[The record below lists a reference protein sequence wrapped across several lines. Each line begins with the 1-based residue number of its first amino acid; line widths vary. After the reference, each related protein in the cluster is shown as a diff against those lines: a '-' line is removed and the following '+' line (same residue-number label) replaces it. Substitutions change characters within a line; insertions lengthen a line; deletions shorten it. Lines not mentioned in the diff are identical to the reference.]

1 MSPEESVKGVAVI
14 VVMGVSGSGK
24 STIAALLANRLG
36 WAYEDADWFH
46 PPTNV
51 EKMHS
56 GQALTDE
63 DRWPWLEGIA
73 AWIDATR
80 REGGHGVIA
89 CSALK
94 RAYRRVLVGE
104 RPDVRLAFLR
114 GERELIARRLT
125 MRHGHFMPPALLDS
139 QFAALQEPS
148 EEENPIV
155 VSIEARPR
163 AIVEEIVARL
173 SGAAAG
179 HDAADRRPDHP
190 LSFPPPLAGEGG
202 GR

>member
-1 MSPEESVKGVAVI
+1 MSLEASVKGVAVI

-24 STIAALLANRLG
+24 STIAALLANRLH

-46 PPTNV
+46 PHTNV

-56 GQALTDE
+56 GRPLTDE
-63 DRWPWLEGIA
+63 DRGPWLQGIA

-80 REGGHGVIA
+80 QEGGHGVIA

-104 RPDVRLAFLR
+104 RPDVRVVFLK
-114 GERELIARRLT
+114 GEHELLARRLT
-125 MRHGHFMPPALLDS
+125 IRHGHFMPPSLLDS
-139 QFAALQEPS
+139 QFAALQEPT

-163 AIVEEIVARL
+163 AIVEEIIARL
-173 SGAAAG
+173 SRTTAG
-179 HDAADRRPDHP
+179 REPPERRPG
-190 LSFPPPLAGEGG
+190 PPRRHA
-202 GR
+202 R